1 MPSPDSSNSGSSMY
15 YAMGGMMM
23 VIVTFAIFQL
33 ADGSPYWV
41 YIGIPIIA
49 YIIGFL
55 MNLSIQLPCGTVNVG
70 KAALGALPTLGCTL
84 IALLM
89 SWITVF
95 RVIVSSVT
103 APMFIGDLEDI
114 SAAPRRTTGGRRMRG
129 GTRAIL
135 EEVEKEN
142 PMIKG
147 MSYGF
152 YLFFAMLYGGV
163 MGSSIASIC

>member
-1 MPSPDSSNSGSSMY
+1 MPSPDSSNSGSSLY

-33 ADGSPYWV
+33 ADGNPYWV

-49 YIIGFL
+49 YVIGFL
-55 MNLSIQLPCGTVNVG
+55 MNLAIQLPCGTVNVG
-70 KAALGALPTLGCTL
+70 KAALGALPTLGCTF
-84 IALLM
+84 IALLV

-103 APMFIGDLEDI
+103 APMFISDLEDI
-114 SAAPRRTTGGRRMRG
+114 SPRRQSGGRRMRG

-135 EEVEKEN
+135 EDVEKEN

>member
-1 MPSPDSSNSGSSMY
+1 MPSPDSSNRSSSLY
-15 YAMGGMMM
+15 YAMGGIMM

-33 ADGSPYWV
+33 ADGNPYWV

-49 YIIGFL
+49 YVIGFL
-55 MNLSIQLPCGTVNVG
+55 LNLAIQLPCGTVDVG
-70 KAALGALPTLGCTL
+70 KAALGALPTLGCTMV
-84 IALLM
+84 ALLI

-114 SAAPRRTTGGRRMRG
+114 SAKRQSGGRRMRG
-129 GTRAIL
+129 GTRAVL
-135 EEVEKEN
+135 EDVEKEN

-152 YLFFAMLYGGV
+152 YLFFAMLYGGA